1 MLIDEDGGFVWEN
14 ILTQAAIIGISYRDL
29 FDMEYWQF
37 VCYMEGYRRRQIQND
52 INSIINAVR
61 IGKYV
66 GKYTLNNKAPDA
78 EKLISMLED
87 EMNNKIT
94 KTNEDE
100 ESDEEKI
107 DRLKQNLARFD

>member
-14 ILTQAAIIGISYRDL
+14 ILTQAAIIGISYSDL

-61 IGKYV
+61 IGRYV
-66 GKYTLNNKAPDA
+66 GKYTLGNKAPDA
-78 EKLISMLED
+78 EKLISILED
-87 EMNNKIT
+87 EMNNT
-94 KTNEDE
+94 KNKEEDE
-100 ESDEEKI
+100 ETDEEKI
-107 DRLKQNLARFD
+107 DKLKQNLARFD